1 MKHTNWIFLGFVV
14 VLAFALIMPIGCK
27 QKAEEQEEE
36 AIVEEEQ
43 VEEAIVEEAK
53 KELPAAVIEAIKADF
68 PDAQIDTV
76 EVSEEAGITLYDIEF
91 KDDAGE
97 IEVAQDGTVIDI
109 TTVITMEEIPEAAAK
124 VLLMAAEGC
133 TIKRLEKSE
142 VRSEIKV
149 EEEQGT
155 IVKLDSPRY
164 IYEAELL
171 KDDQIGEIEVD
182 ADGKIIKELS
192 WDIKEK
198 KEDNTLI

>member
-27 QKAEEQEEE
+27 QEAEEQKEE
-36 AIVEEEQ
+36 AEVEVAEEVEVVEE
-43 VEEAIVEEAK
+43 V
-53 KELPAAVIEAIKADF
+53 ELPAAVIEAIKADF

-91 KDDAGE
+91 KDDMGE

-109 TTVITMEEIPEAAAK
+109 TTIITMEEIPEAAAK
-124 VLLMAAEGC
+124 VLQMAAEGC
-133 TIKRLEKSE
+133 TMKRLEKSE

-149 EEEQGT
+149 EEEEGT

-164 IYEAELL
+164 IYEAELM

-182 ADGKIIKELS
+182 ADGKIIEELN
-192 WDIKEK
+192 WDIKDK
-198 KEDNTLI
+198 RRIIQ

>member
-14 VLAFALIMPIGCK
+14 VLAFALMMPIGCK
-27 QKAEEQEEE
+27 QEAEEQEEE
-36 AIVEEEQ
+36 AEVEVAEE
-43 VEEAIVEEAK
+43 VEEAK
-53 KELPAAVIEAIKADF
+53 VELPAAVIEAIKADF

-76 EVSEEAGITLYDIEF
+76 EVAEEAGITLYDIEF
-91 KDDAGE
+91 KDDMGE

-109 TTVITMEEIPEAAAK
+109 TTIITMEEIPEAAAK
-124 VLLMAAEGC
+124 VLQSAAEGC

-149 EEEQGT
+149 EEEEGT

-164 IYEAELL
+164 IYEAELI
-171 KDDQIGEIEVD
+171 KDDQTGEIEVD

-198 KEDNTLI
+198 KEDNT

>member
-14 VLAFALIMPIGCK
+14 VLAFALMMPIGCK
-27 QKAEEQEEE
+27 QEAEEQEEE
-36 AIVEEEQ
+36 AEVEVAEE
-43 VEEAIVEEAK
+43 VEEAIV
-53 KELPAAVIEAIKADF
+53 ELPAAVIEAIKADF

-91 KDDAGE
+91 KDDMGE

-149 EEEQGT
+149 EEEEGT

-164 IYEAELL
+164 IYEAELM
-171 KDDQIGEIEVD
+171 KDDQMGEIEVD
-182 ADGKIIKELS
+182 ADGKIIEELN
-192 WDIKEK
+192 WDIKDK

>member
-1 MKHTNWIFLGFVV
+1 MKQTNWIFRSFIV
-14 VLAFALIMPIGCK
+14 VLAFVLIMPIGCK
-27 QKAEEQEEE
+27 QKAEEQEEKAEKEE
-36 AIVEEEQ
+36 AQ
-43 VEEAIVEEAK
+43 VEEAIV
-53 KELPAAVIEAIKADF
+53 ELPAAVIEAIKADF

-76 EVSEEAGITLYDIEF
+76 EVAEEAGITLYDIEF

-133 TIKRLEKSE
+133 TIKRLERSE

-149 EEEQGT
+149 EEEKGI

-171 KDDQIGEIEVD
+171 KDDQMGEIEVD
-182 ADGKIIKELS
+182 ADGNIIEELN
-192 WDIKEK
+192 WDIKDK
-198 KEDNTLI
+198 RRIIQ

>member
-1 MKHTNWIFLGFVV
+1 MKHTKWIFLGFVV
-14 VLAFALIMPIGCK
+14 VLAFALMMPIGCK
-27 QKAEEQEEE
+27 QKAE
-36 AIVEEEQ
+36 
-43 VEEAIVEEAK
+43 VEEAEAEVEEAEEV
-53 KELPAAVIEAIKADF
+53 ELPAAVIEAIKADF

-91 KDDAGE
+91 KDDMGE
-97 IEVAQDGTVIDI
+97 IEGAQDGTVIDI

-133 TIKRLEKSE
+133 TSKRLEKSE

-149 EEEQGT
+149 EGEEGT

>member
-14 VLAFALIMPIGCK
+14 VLAFALMMPIGCK
-27 QKAEEQEEE
+27 QEAEEQEEE
-36 AIVEEEQ
+36 AEVEVAEE
-43 VEEAIVEEAK
+43 VEIAEEV
-53 KELPAAVIEAIKADF
+53 ELPAAVIEAIKADF

-91 KDDAGE
+91 KDDMGE

-109 TTVITMEEIPEAAAK
+109 TTIITMEEIPEAAAK
-124 VLLMAAEGC
+124 VLQRAAEGC

-149 EEEQGT
+149 EEEEGT

-182 ADGKIIKELS
+182 ADGNIIKELS

>member
-27 QKAEEQEEE
+27 QEAEEQEEE
-36 AIVEEEQ
+36 AEVEVAEEVEVVEE
-43 VEEAIVEEAK
+43 V
-53 KELPAAVIEAIKADF
+53 ELPAAVIEAIKADF

-91 KDDAGE
+91 KDDMGE

-109 TTVITMEEIPEAAAK
+109 TTIITMEEIPEAAAK

-149 EEEQGT
+149 EEEEGT

-182 ADGKIIKELS
+182 ADGNIIKELK

-198 KEDNTLI
+198 KEDNTLK